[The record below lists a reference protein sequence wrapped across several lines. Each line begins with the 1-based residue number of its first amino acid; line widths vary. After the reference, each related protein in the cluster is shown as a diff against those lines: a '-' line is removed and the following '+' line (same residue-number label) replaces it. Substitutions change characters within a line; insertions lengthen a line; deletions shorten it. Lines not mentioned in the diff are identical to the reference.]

1 MPTFAYEAIDAT
13 GMPTRGTMEA
23 ETHDEVI
30 QQLRAGGLSPTRV
43 GPVRVT
49 AQKQGGKVQKKGMGF
64 SMDSLRKLRVNAK
77 LAKRAVVNNPIKS
90 GLAVGALASL
100 LRSQT
105 IPSVQDDAQLKD
117 AQTRLKAE
125 KIAKL
130 MEQARME
137 RAIQE
142 NSMRLAQANPNLY
155 TSVLAGRRVP
165 AGSVVLGGRPR
176 MDLMRELAAS
186 MGSGRFERQD
196 PLSELMG

>member
-1 MPTFAYEAIDAT
+1 MPPT
-13 GMPTRGTMEA
+13 G
-23 ETHDEVI
+23 
-30 QQLRAGGLSPTRV
+30 S
-43 GPVRVT
+43 RVT
-49 AQKQGGKVQKKGMGF
+49 
-64 SMDSLRKLRVNAK
+64 DSLRKLRVNAK
-77 LAKRAVVNNPIKS
+77 LAKKAVANNPVKS

-100 LRSQT
+100 LRPQT

-176 MDLMRELAAS
+176 TDLMRELAAS

-196 PLSELMG
+196 PLSEMIG

>member
-1 MPTFAYEAIDAT
+1 MPPT
-13 GMPTRGTMEA
+13 G
-23 ETHDEVI
+23 
-30 QQLRAGGLSPTRV
+30 S
-43 GPVRVT
+43 
-49 AQKQGGKVQKKGMGF
+49 KVA
-64 SMDSLRKLRVNAK
+64 DSLRALRGKAK
-77 LAKRAVVNNPIKS
+77 MAKKAIGEAATTKNLVVG
-90 GLAVGALASL
+90 GLGVAALSNL
-100 LRSQT
+100 LRPPTPRQE
-105 IPSVQDDAQLKD
+105 VNEQAVADAQIKM
-117 AQTRLKAE
+117 RSE

-176 MDLMRELAAS
+176 TDLMRELAAS

-196 PLSELMG
+196 PLSEMIG